1 MNKLKA
7 LNISMSFSSAQ
18 HSVDVL
24 DDISLELREGQSIGI
39 IGSSGCGKT
48 TLLQILAGLETPS
61 EGKVF
66 FNNINL
72 SDNNKKA
79 VQSTA
84 IELIWICLSVPL
96 LT

>member
-24 DDISLELREGQSIGI
+24 DDITLELQEGQSIGI

-48 TLLQILAGLETPS
+48 TLLQILAVL
-61 EGKVF
+61 
-66 FNNINL
+66 
-72 SDNNKKA
+72 
-79 VQSTA
+79 
-84 IELIWICLSVPL
+84 
-96 LT
+96 